1 MFSCKMV
8 KKGLRLNSYSNATQK
23 NFIFSKGASYFPYIG
38 IFGSQSN
45 YAKANI
51 DANVYPINSKKT

>member
-1 MFSCKMV
+1 MV

>member
-1 MFSCKMV
+1 MV
-8 KKGLRLNSYSNATQK
+8 KGLPLNSYSNASQK
-23 NFIFSKGASYFPYIG
+23 KFSFSKGASYFPYIG

-51 DANVYPINSKKT
+51 DANVYPIISTKK